1 MVKTLDNAVGAA
13 AVCYSLTAGEA
24 AAARTFRAVQAVP
37 QCTVTQGSQ
46 CTTDFATIKPLWQ
59 TTRVFYST
67 ATDGFQQAVLAL
79 NEGAFLANGNY
90 PVVLQVPTPQ
100 P

>member
-1 MVKTLDNAVGAA
+1 MGHRVCVEAEVRLTDGVG
-13 AVCYSLTAGEA
+13 
-24 AAARTFRAVQAVP
+24 VQAVP

-90 PVVLQVPTPQ
+90 PVGLQVLNPQ

>member
-1 MVKTLDNAVGAA
+1 M
-13 AVCYSLTAGEA
+13 SLKYE
-24 AAARTFRAVQAVP
+24 P
-37 QCTVTQGSQ
+37 SSE
-46 CTTDFATIKPLWQ
+46 Q

-90 PVVLQVPTPQ
+90 PVVLQVLNLLLLLLLSSPELSDTKVGLGL
-100 P
+100 